1 MLTDQAS
8 KKLRVADSDP
18 ETTKLWKLSND
29 FCLKWQGN
37 TDALGARNVL
47 AAFYLLARCAQ
58 NSLGAFPDNEKWF
71 DFAGRFLALYVRDQN
86 SDTGE
91 EVQLTPFV
99 KSLVETAIKD
109 VTVRTLKT
117 EAGPE
122 KWAEMINADCKTG
135 TQGKI
140 DELVTA
146 SDLGDPK
153 MELVVMAAEFIKG
166 DWVTPFRGTTITGT
180 PFYGTGEGA
189 PVGKCN
195 MMNHSDESKAYLWE
209 GQYCDVAL
217 MPTGAQDDYETEND
231 IYGLVVLPKGEQ
243 GKPTDPAMMDAAAK
257 EVAENLEGIK
267 GAIRW
272 VNLVGV
278 KRRGYDSVRVQMPRI
293 KHKMAP
299 VNLTQA
305 CGEVLPGPLLSAING
320 VTMVNNKDLGWV
332 NSPLEVNKVVHATY
346 LQVNETGFEAAAATA
361 IIVYRSIGVSD
372 EEDDPYKLL
381 RCDRGFLFYLADL
394 GSHPHVLY
402 YSRVTDAKGLEEA
415 PQAPNPEN
423 ALSERAWDDLPDY
436 QKRFETEGK

>member
-1 MLTDQAS
+1 MS
-8 KKLRVADSDP
+8 KRSRTEIMDDGDDN
-18 ETTKLWKLSND
+18 KLWHLSNR
-29 FCLKWQGN
+29 FCLEWSGK

-58 NSLGAFPDNEKWF
+58 NSLDIFPNNERWF
-71 DFAGRFLALYVRDQN
+71 DFVGRFLALYVRDQN

-91 EVQLTPFV
+91 EVRLAPFV
-99 KSLVETAIKD
+99 ESLVKTTIRD
-109 VTVRTLKT
+109 VTVRTLTT

-122 KWAEMINADCKTG
+122 KWAAMINKDCKTG

-140 DELVTA
+140 EEIVA
-146 SDLGDPK
+146 PSDLDDPK

-195 MMNHSDESKAYLWE
+195 MMHHQYGSKAYLWE

-217 MPTGAQDDYETEND
+217 LPTGAEDDDESD
-231 IYGLVVLPKGEQ
+231 SGIYGLAVLPKGEQ

-272 VNLVGV
+272 VNFPGAG
-278 KRRGYDSVRVQMPRI
+278 KRRGHDRVVVELPRI
-293 KHKMAP
+293 KHKMEP
-299 VNLTQA
+299 FDLTGA
-305 CGEVLPGPLLSAING
+305 CGKLLPRPLMSDING
-320 VTMVNNKDLGWV
+320 VTMVNKTGQGWV
-332 NSPLEVNKVVHATY
+332 NSPLEVNKVLHATY
-346 LQVNETGFEAAAATA
+346 LQVHETGFEAAAATVA
-361 IIVYRSIGVSD
+361 IVYRSMGVD
-372 EEDDPYKLL
+372 DVEEPEHKLV

-394 GSHPHVLY
+394 GPQPHVLY

-415 PQAPNPEN
+415 PMAPNPEG
-423 ALSERAWDDLPDY
+423 ALKEKEWDSLPDHAQSPY
-436 QKRFETEGK
+436 LAQ

>member
-1 MLTDQAS
+1 MD
-8 KKLRVADSDP
+8 DGDDN
-18 ETTKLWKLSND
+18 KLWRLSNS
-29 FCLKWQGN
+29 FCLEWSGK

-58 NSLGAFPDNEKWF
+58 NSLDIFPNNERWF
-71 DFAGRFLALYVRDQN
+71 DFVGRFLALYVRDQN

-91 EVQLTPFV
+91 EVRLTRFV
-99 KSLVETAIKD
+99 ESLLETAIRG
-109 VTVRTLKT
+109 VTVRTLTT

-122 KWAEMINADCKTG
+122 KWAAMINEDCKTG

-140 DELVTA
+140 EEIVEP
-146 SDLGDPK
+146 SDLDDPK

-195 MMNHSDESKAYLWE
+195 MMHHQDGSNAYLWE

-217 MPTGAQDDYETEND
+217 LPTGKEDDYESDNG
-231 IYGLVVLPKGEQ
+231 IYGLVVLPRGEQ

-272 VNLVGV
+272 ITYPGAG
-278 KRRGYDSVRVQMPRI
+278 KRRGHDNVVVQLPRI
-293 KHKMAP
+293 KHKMKP
-299 VNLTQA
+299 FDLTEV
-305 CGEVLPGPLLSAING
+305 CGKLLPGPLMGDING
-320 VTMVNNKDLGWV
+320 VTIVNQTGDGWI
-332 NSPLEVNKVVHATY
+332 NSPLEVNKVLHATY
-346 LQVNETGFEAAAATA
+346 LQVHETGFEAAAATVA
-361 IIVYRSIGVSD
+361 MVYRSLGVGG
-372 EEDDPYKLL
+372 EEPKPKLV

-394 GSHPHVLY
+394 GPQPHVLY
-402 YSRVTDAKGLEEA
+402 YSRVTDAKGLEKA
-415 PQAPNPEN
+415 PSPPDPHN
-423 ALSERAWDDLPDY
+423 ALNEEEWDSLPDY
-436 QKRFETEGK
+436 AKSPYLAQ